1 MARIGLLVVI
11 ASAAAL
17 RPGPIARR
25 PEQQL
30 ARRAFFA
37 SAGAA
42 VATMLPSD
50 ARADAGAKLVGLAP
64 AEIAKLVKADV
75 VERQFLCTADFTRGL
90 YDEAATFTD
99 EIDTYKLDSFVK
111 GTKALFVADKSHVDL
126 TSDVEVTKDAATFL
140 FSEYL
145 TFNLPVFKPRVSLT
159 GKVVLKRSP
168 ETGLFVSYREFW
180 DQSVVDVLKTAKL

>member
-1 MARIGLLVVI
+1 MVLLVLLI

-17 RPGPIARR
+17 RLDPTEQLGRR
-25 PEQQL
+25 
-30 ARRAFFA
+30 RFFA
-37 SAGAA
+37 SLPATAGAA
-42 VATMLPSD
+42 IATTLPSD
-50 ARADAGAKLVGLAP
+50 ARADEGAKLVGLAP
-64 AEIAKLVKADV
+64 AELARIVKADV

-99 EIDTYKLDSFVK
+99 EIDTYKLDAFVK